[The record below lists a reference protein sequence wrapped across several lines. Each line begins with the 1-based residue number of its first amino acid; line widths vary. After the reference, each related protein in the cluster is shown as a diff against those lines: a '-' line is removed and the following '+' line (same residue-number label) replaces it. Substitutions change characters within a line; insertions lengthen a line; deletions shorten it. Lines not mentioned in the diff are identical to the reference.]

1 MNGFGSRKFIVTMLV
16 ETLASV
22 LALFGLISGDN
33 WTTISLANVAAY
45 NVGNVGEA
53 FANRNK

>member
-1 MNGFGSRKFIVTMLV
+1 MSAFGSRKFIVTILV
-16 ETLASV
+16 EVLATS

-45 NVGNVGEA
+45 NIGNVGEA
-53 FANRNK
+53 FANRK